1 MTEKRS
7 EYQKKQRKSSQKS
20 VFDKV
25 RSAFV
30 DDNEPKDNNVDV
42 VPGFKRDK
50 TDEKLERRSLKGN
63 GEPIFSPKEE
73 KRTFNEE
80 KRLRLKKRLNSAI
93 LIVFILI
100 ILVLLALFHL

>member
-42 VPGFKRDK
+42 VPDLSEIKQTK
-50 TDEKLERRSLKGN
+50 S
-63 GEPIFSPKEE
+63 
-73 KRTFNEE
+73 
-80 KRLRLKKRLNSAI
+80 
-93 LIVFILI
+93 
-100 ILVLLALFHL
+100 

>member
-73 KRTFNEE
+73 KRTFR
-80 KRLRLKKRLNSAI
+80 K
-93 LIVFILI
+93 VC
-100 ILVLLALFHL
+100 V

>member
-73 KRTFNEE
+73 KERLM
-80 KRLRLKKRLNSAI
+80 KRK
-93 LIVFILI
+93 VC
-100 ILVLLALFHL
+100 V

>member
-42 VPGFKRDK
+42 VPEFKRDK
-50 TDEKLERRSLKGN
+50 TDKKLERRSLKGN
-63 GEPIFSPKEE
+63 GEPISSPKEE
-73 KRTFNEE
+73 KERLM
-80 KRLRLKKRLNSAI
+80 KRKAC
-93 LIVFILI
+93 V
-100 ILVLLALFHL
+100 